1 MNPLVRH
8 LYRKWLI
15 MAPSGLVLI
24 GLGLSLFG
32 EAAAR
37 KYAGADFW
45 EWFLYGTLSLAVFNA
60 GLSVFGE
67 AVVCRSRYLA
77 IKDRNKN

>member
-1 MNPLVRH
+1 MNSLARR
-8 LYRKWLI
+8 LYRKWLM
-15 MAPSGLVLI
+15 MAPLGLVLI

-32 EAAAR
+32 EATMR
-37 KYAGADFW
+37 KYAQADFW
-45 EWFLYGTLSLAVFNA
+45 DWFTYGTLSLAVFNA

-77 IKDRNKN
+77 MKDREKN